1 MGEALLA
8 GLAAGYGIAIPVGA
22 IAVLIIETAVRH
34 GLRPGLAAG
43 TGAASADGLYAFLAA
58 LAGTAI
64 AGAVAPFLVPLRTA
78 SVAVLVAI
86 ALRGLLAARR
96 STVVAGGRPQPDGAI
111 GPGVI
116 ATYLRFLGL
125 TLLNPMTV
133 VYFAALIVGL
143 PAIGDGL
150 GERLAFVLAAFVA
163 SLTWQWVLAGFG
175 AFLHHR
181 LPPRAAL
188 LTSLVGNLIILAFAA
203 RIALDVVAAV

>member
-34 GLRPGLAAG
+34 GPRPGLAAG
-43 TGAASADGLYAFLAA
+43 AGAASADGLYALLAA
-58 LAGTAI
+58 LVGTAI
-64 AGAVAPFLVPLRTA
+64 AGAVAPFLVPLRIA
-78 SVAVLVAI
+78 SVAVLLAI
-86 ALRGLLAARR
+86 ATRGLLAARR
-96 STVVAGGRPQPDGAI
+96 ATVVAAGRPGPDRAV
-111 GPGVI
+111 GPGVM

-150 GERLAFVLAAFVA
+150 GERLVFVLAAFIA
-163 SLTWQWVLAGFG
+163 SLSWQWVLAAFG
-175 AFLHHR
+175 ALLHHR

-188 LTSLVGNLIILAFAA
+188 VTTLAGNLIVLGFAA
-203 RIALDVVAAV
+203 GIALDVVTAV